1 MKIKTLIQASAAVD
15 AATQHILLHVTAEGK
30 LFASGTDNKVKAIVG
45 EIELYEKIKTCI
57 NHNLTTEN
65 VGYGNTQSWLTIFST
80 ALPFVFLSLVIISKT
95 YKSTALATLL
105 TEDFIC
111 LLSSWL

>member
-45 EIELYEKIKTCI
+45 EIELYEKIKTCMKNNFNRENI
-57 NHNLTTEN
+57 GYANTHELAYNLLACS
-65 VGYGNTQSWLTIFST
+65 GNI
-80 ALPFVFLSLVIISKT
+80 
-95 YKSTALATLL
+95 
-105 TEDFIC
+105 FIC
-111 LLSSWL
+111 FHLYL